1 VSAEDAPLAILGA
14 VNVDLVVRTERLPA
28 TGETVTGGEFSR
40 HHGGKGGN
48 QAVAAARALE
58 RPDAVALVG
67 AVGRDDFGKEAMLAL
82 AAEGV
87 DEAELVR
94 TSLPTGVALIV
105 VDAAGENQIAV
116 APGANGAVN
125 GEAVTSSL
133 QRLRPAMVLASLE
146 VPRSGVLAAAEWCR
160 ASGVPFVLNPAPV
173 QPWTTDLLGF
183 ASVLTPNER
192 ERAAIGV
199 VPADVPVVE
208 TRGSQ
213 GARIDHEGTTRDVR
227 APAADAVDTTGAGD
241 CFNGVLAAGL
251 IEGRTLLE
259 AVERATVASALSVT
273 QPGARDGM
281 PTRAEIDAAVGG
293 LA

>member
-1 VSAEDAPLAILGA
+1 VSAEDATLVVLGA

-28 TGETVTGGEFSR
+28 SSETVTGGEFSR

-58 RPDAVALVG
+58 RPDAVSIVG

-82 AAEGV
+82 
-87 DEAELVR
+87 
-94 TSLPTGVALIV
+94 ALIV

-133 QRLRPAMVLASLE
+133 QRLRPALVLASLE

-160 ASGVPFVLNPAPV
+160 EAGVPFVVNPAPV
-173 QPWTTDLLGF
+173 QPWTTDLLRF
-183 ASVLTPNER
+183 ASVITPNEQ

-208 TRGSQ
+208 TRGSL
-213 GARIDHEGTTRDVR
+213 GARIDHEGTIRDVR

-259 AVERATVASALSVT
+259 SVERATLASALSVT

-281 PTRAEIDAAVGG
+281 PARAEIDAATGS